1 MSTAISHD
9 IQVTVRARFDAAHS
23 DPRAGR
29 FVFGYRVTL
38 VNTGRGTVQ
47 LLRRQWTITDSLAS
61 EREVEGPGVVG
72 QTPVLLPGGSFTYSS
87 ACDLRSGLGRME
99 GSYLMRR
106 MDDGSMFRVR
116 IPPFLLCWPAL
127 EN

>member
-23 DPRAGR
+23 DPRGGR

-72 QTPVLLPGGSFTYSS
+72 QTPVLVPGGSFTYSS

-106 MDDGSMFRVR
+106 VDDGSMFRVR
-116 IPPFLLCWPAL
+116 IPPFSLCWPAL